1 MPYAGC
7 RASCAAR
14 DAAKGPQP
22 ARRVSFRGRA
32 RPRPW
37 WPRRRLHERTGHVR
51 CGESGR
57 LGRRGSLTSERVGRQ
72 LEQAGAPAHEAR
84 RFRSFVGRAAAPA
97 PLPRPRRRG
106 GLSLAAASTSSFTL
120 LVRGC
125 MWPSPRP
132 RVVPARLPM
141 PSRHHR
147 DRCSRSSLPCTPHIA
162 SSPPET
168 LGCEDIRF
176 VVVLGSDPCDLHRG
190 EKGWRVR
197 RLFSHREGSQRRTG
211 GVQHATTRALRDFE
225 KSAKDHT
232 PIWGS
237 MGWGRT
243 WRFK

>member
-57 LGRRGSLTSERVGRQ
+57 LGRRGRLTSERVGRQ

-84 RFRSFVGRAAAPA
+84 RFRSFDGRAAAPA

-106 GLSLAAASTSSFTL
+106 GLPLAAASTSSFTL

-125 MWPSPRP
+125 MWHSPRP

-162 SSPPET
+162 LLASRDAR
-168 LGCEDIRF
+168 L
-176 VVVLGSDPCDLHRG
+176 RG
-190 EKGWRVR
+190 HQVCGRA
-197 RLFSHREGSQRRTG
+197 RERP
-211 GVQHATTRALRDFE
+211 V
-225 KSAKDHT
+225 
-232 PIWGS
+232 
-237 MGWGRT
+237 
-243 WRFK
+243 